1 MARVVLLASA
11 IALISL
17 NAQTAAELLAQAD
30 HFADRGNWYAAGPL
44 YGDAEV
50 ALGNAGDSRNEMY
63 AMFGRLHRDVE
74 QGSYSIVR
82 AQVVKA
88 LDNPVVETDPLL
100 RIRGLALLG
109 NIDLN
114 TDAAAAKD
122 DWTRVL
128 AIAKKIGDPKWE
140 NRAQGE
146 LGLVDGTEG
155 DIGKAGMA
163 LYSAVVT
170 SAKLGDVA
178 AHISFAT
185 WLANG
190 MIIQGMGDRAMPL
203 IDNATKVALENGYTE
218 VPLRLSIAKIR
229 AMMNQPD
236 PKRET
241 VIEANKL
248 IASTLAQAQN
258 EHVLGAQT
266 ELLNES
272 GKFALR
278 RGALSAA
285 ERAFTQAA
293 EVASTAALP
302 RQEGEAWLH
311 LSQFYRTNKQPDK
324 AADAIDRGIAAIQ
337 RVEDA
342 YDLPEHVA
350 EKAEVQSALG
360 SLAAADASYQHATDL
375 IEGLLVNA
383 PTSQVKSGMI
393 GAMSQIYLAHFRLAW
408 NGLHNAPYS
417 FLIIEGARGRSLLDS
432 IRFARQ
438 SGAASTAE
446 TPGEVEISHLQRS
459 LMHDKLTSVH
469 AIMSAM

>member
-1 MARVVLLASA
+1 M
-11 IALISL
+11 
-17 NAQTAAELLAQAD
+17 
-30 HFADRGNWYAAGPL
+30 
-44 YGDAEV
+44 
-50 ALGNAGDSRNEMY
+50 
-63 AMFGRLHRDVE
+63 
-74 QGSYSIVR
+74 
-82 AQVVKA
+82 
-88 LDNPVVETDPLL
+88 
-100 RIRGLALLG
+100 
-109 NIDLN
+109 
-114 TDAAAAKD
+114 
-122 DWTRVL
+122 
-128 AIAKKIGDPKWE
+128 
-140 NRAQGE
+140 
-146 LGLVDGTEG
+146 
-155 DIGKAGMA
+155 
-163 LYSAVVT
+163 
-170 SAKLGDVA
+170 
-178 AHISFAT
+178 
-185 WLANG
+185 
-190 MIIQGMGDRAMPL
+190 
-203 IDNATKVALENGYTE
+203 
-218 VPLRLSIAKIR
+218 
-229 AMMNQPD
+229 
-236 PKRET
+236 
-241 VIEANKL
+241 
-248 IASTLAQAQN
+248 
-258 EHVLGAQT
+258 LGAQT
-266 ELLNES
+266 ERLNES
-272 GKFALR
+272 GKFARR